1 MTLEQQSAE
10 AKSARLLDL
19 YARFISGQTL
29 NKQDLA
35 SEYGVTTRSIQRD
48 MESLRCFLMEKG
60 LSQEIIY
67 DRRHGG
73 YRMVSSVPSGLTN
86 SEILAV
92 CKILLESRSMRRDE
106 MLPILDKLVD
116 CAVPP
121 EQRQAVKLLI
131 GKANA
136 PTLKLQTI
144 RAITAAIVASCRILL
159 LRCPRL

>member
-67 DRRHGG
+67 DRRHGLSNG
-73 YRMVSSVPSGLTN
+73 
-86 SEILAV
+86 
-92 CKILLESRSMRRDE
+92 
-106 MLPILDKLVD
+106 
-116 CAVPP
+116 
-121 EQRQAVKLLI
+121 EQRSIRLNEQRDFGCLQNSV
-131 GKANA
+131 GK
-136 PTLKLQTI
+136 PLH
-144 RAITAAIVASCRILL
+144 AAG
-159 LRCPRL
+159 